1 MLNSSPRSSMNFP
14 TVAMYPPPS
23 MMANLDCAIWKML
36 SSTRWS
42 RRSARLRMMWV
53 VGDKDG
59 CVAVALVAWVAG
71 QGDDAVV
78 RDADA
83 AAQVEFA
90 QAGGPI

>member
-1 MLNSSPRSSMNFP
+1 MEDAVQHAL
-14 TVAMYPPPS
+14 VAQVGAP
-23 MMANLDCAIWKML
+23 ADDVGE
-36 SSTRWS
+36 
-42 RRSARLRMMWV
+42 V

-59 CVAVALVAWVAG
+59 CVAVALVAWVTG

-90 QAGGPI
+90 QAGGSI